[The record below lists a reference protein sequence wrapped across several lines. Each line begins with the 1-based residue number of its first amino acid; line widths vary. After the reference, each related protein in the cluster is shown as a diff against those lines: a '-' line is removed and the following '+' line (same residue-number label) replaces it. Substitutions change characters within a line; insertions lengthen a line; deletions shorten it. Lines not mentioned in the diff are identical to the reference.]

1 MECSLR
7 AARQRTVASSR
18 QSNCRYIDR
27 RFCCG
32 PRFPHIETDCGNG
45 RGLRP
50 KDTVVDFDHSL
61 NTAIKKIRCALGDE
75 AGVPRYV
82 ETIPR
87 RGYRFIGTVET
98 AFHENGI
105 NTVDLSEHELATLRK
120 IGWRA
125 VASIG

>member
-45 RGLRP
+45 RGLRRKHLSIPDGLCVYGKSTRVNSCRKEFRKKVEP
-50 KDTVVDFDHSL
+50 KQQAARPYGKGPL
-61 NTAIKKIRCALGDE
+61 WIECGRI
-75 AGVPRYV
+75 
-82 ETIPR
+82 
-87 RGYRFIGTVET
+87 
-98 AFHENGI
+98 
-105 NTVDLSEHELATLRK
+105 
-120 IGWRA
+120 
-125 VASIG
+125 